1 MTLPLFNMIFH
12 EQNHE
17 ITTMF
22 YNVFKSF
29 LLGND
34 TQIKKAFQ
42 PCVYLLSWSLRSFF
56 TSCSCFGMFST
67 FLSVGFFLYSYL
79 APTCLTRPATTL
91 DAVLPVMCTKQIA
104 LKGIMEDYHHF
115 FIVAFYCLHENS
127 FASPKRLLF
136 MTRRETFMI
145 FLLADDFIS
154 LVMRNTLFR

>member
-1 MTLPLFNMIFH
+1 MNKIMRLQQCFTMSLNHFFLVMTLSSHVFTSSRDLLDLFLPL
-12 EQNHE
+12 
-17 ITTMF
+17 
-22 YNVFKSF
+22 VLVSACF
-29 LLGND
+29 LL
-34 TQIKKAFQ
+34 
-42 PCVYLLSWSLRSFF
+42 
-56 TSCSCFGMFST
+56 FSRW
-67 FLSVGFFLYSYL
+67 VFFLYSYL